1 MNFLKLGLMLIVLTY
16 SVSSNSRQWSPSSNI
31 KVTYVHNA
39 HGGYGVYQL
48 DDMSTNPS
56 NCTSPVYFVLSK
68 ASNPVFDEIYAL
80 MLTAH
85 ISGKKV
91 QVWTSGCSPHNHM
104 EIQHAR
110 VVN

>member
-1 MNFLKLGLMLIVLTY
+1 MNYFKLSFIGVLLTL
-16 SVSSNSRQWSPSSNI
+16 SVFSNARQWTPSTNI

-39 HGGYGVYQL
+39 HGGYGVFQL

-56 NCTSPVYFVLSK
+56 NCTSPSYFVLSK
-68 ASNPVFDEIYAL
+68 ANNPVFDEIYAL
-80 MLTAH
+80 MLAAH
-85 ISGKKV
+85 MSGKKV